1 MLHASPSEVHRS
13 RFLETCGR
21 VCGWHVAYVLHPS
34 YFFTADFEIYNSSP
48 FPKRYLH
55 VSLLA
60 RNKKQSFALAG
71 QIKKKQKY

>member
-34 YFFTADFEIYNSSP
+34 YFLLQISRFTTLAPSQSDTYMFLCWQEI
-48 FPKRYLH
+48 
-55 VSLLA
+55 
-60 RNKKQSFALAG
+60 KKQSFALAG
-71 QIKKKQKY
+71 QIKKKQTY